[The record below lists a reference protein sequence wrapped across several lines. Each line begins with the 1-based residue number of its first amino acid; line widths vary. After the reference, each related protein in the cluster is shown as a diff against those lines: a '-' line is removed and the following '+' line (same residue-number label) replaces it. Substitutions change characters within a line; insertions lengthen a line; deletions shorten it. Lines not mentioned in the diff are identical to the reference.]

1 MGTDIDEIAYSL
13 LALFLRLYDLEPLP
27 EEAWERR
34 TYGPHIVWTVS
45 AIVPTPWNTPGFY
58 DQLSCSLWEF
68 VENHNGLRLN
78 IKFQP
83 YEVVNYNINGTAMVY
98 VSIYQ

>member
-1 MGTDIDEIAYSL
+1 MDIVDKIAYSL
-13 LALFLRLYDLEPLP
+13 LALFLRLHDLEPLL

-45 AIVPTPWNTPGFY
+45 AIVPAPWDTTGFY
-58 DQLSCSLWEF
+58 DQLSCSLWEYI
-68 VENHNGLRLN
+68 EHHNDLKLN

-83 YEVVNYNINGTAMVY
+83 YDVVAYNTNSTATVY